1 MGVDHLQPGEAR
13 QISYHPPMNVAL
25 ATPLFILAGALF
37 VLFVGRTLI
46 RLRHRRRL
54 REVLRTDNQ
63 DRFTR
68 RGTISS
74 SLYKHVFYAPVFSI
88 RHSRYLRLGNNIHM
102 GILPLR
108 FEAILLAVYIAIN
121 IVFFFVMVD
130 WWKDWDEVIFEFQ
143 YSAGSMAVLNLPA
156 LVLAAGRNNPLI
168 ALLGI
173 KFDAFNLMHRWVGR
187 TIIFSGLVHMIAAV
201 RMKMFE
207 EGGLVAATHL
217 IWNTEFFI
225 CGLVAIFA
233 FATILF
239 QSLSPVRHAF
249 YEAFLHSHIA
259 LAIMAFVGL
268 WYHLADMSH
277 QYAILVTVVLWGF
290 DRAIRLACVVWRN
303 LGTRLSRATV
313 ELLPGDV
320 ARVNVTVARPWRF
333 KAGQYAYLYMPS
345 VGLWT
350 SHPFSVA
357 WTTKDGT
364 SVIEKRASNSS
375 EDSLDRAVGG
385 SQKTTMSFLVKG
397 HDGFTSKLVRKVCN
411 SSERGFSAITLA
423 EGPYGG
429 LESLNSYGSVLLVA
443 GGIGI
448 THPMPYL
455 LEIVNAFASRSTAV
469 RRVTLVWVV
478 RSLDHLS
485 WIQPWMV
492 SLFGHPALQGANVPK
507 QESYFDLAELSLSI
521 QIYAST
527 RESSPEDY
535 APESPWAISAPT
547 GVAISINTG
556 KPCFQE
562 IVDLEMAQQ
571 VGAMAVSVCG
581 PGGMGDDVR
590 KVVREKQGSKKKV
603 DLYEETFSW

>member
-13 QISYHPPMNVAL
+13 QIDYHPPMNVAL
-25 ATPLFILAGALF
+25 ATPMFILAGALF

-46 RLRHRRRL
+46 RLGHRRRL
-54 REVLRTDNQ
+54 REILRTDKQ
-63 DRFTR
+63 GRFKR
-68 RGTISS
+68 RSTISTI
-74 SLYKHVFYAPVFSI
+74 LYKHVFHAPILSI
-88 RHSRYLRLGNNIHM
+88 RHSRYLKLGNNIHM

-108 FEAILLAVYIAIN
+108 FEAALLAVYIAIN

-143 YSAGSMAVLNLPA
+143 YSAGSMAVLNLPG
-156 LVLAAGRNNPLI
+156 LVLAAGRNNPLVP
-168 ALLGI
+168 LLGI
-173 KFDAFNLMHRWVGR
+173 KFDCFNLMHRWVGR

-201 RMKMFE
+201 IMKVSE

-217 IWNTEFFI
+217 IWTTKFFV

-233 FATILF
+233 FTTILF

-268 WYHLADMSH
+268 WYHLDGMSQ
-277 QYAILVTVVLWGF
+277 QYAMLVTVVLWGF
-290 DRAIRLACVVWRN
+290 DRATRLACVMWRN
-303 LGTRLSRATV
+303 FGTRCTKATV

-333 KAGQYAYLYMPS
+333 KAGQYAYLYMPT

-357 WTTKDGT
+357 WTSKDGT
-364 SVIEKRASNSS
+364 SVIEKSSSNSS
-375 EDSLDRAVGG
+375 NDSLDRAVGG
-385 SQKTTMSFLVKG
+385 SHETTVSFLVKG
-397 HDGFTSKLVRKVCN
+397 RGGLTSKLVRKAGN
-411 SSERGFSAITLA
+411 SPERRFDAITLA

-429 LESLNSYGSVLLVA
+429 LESLDSYGSVLLVA

-448 THPMPYL
+448 THPVAYL
-455 LEIVNAFASRSTAV
+455 LEIVNRFASRSTAV

-485 WIQPWMV
+485 WVQPWMI
-492 SLFGHPALQGANVPK
+492 SLFSHPGLQGPNVPK
-507 QESYFDLAELSLSI
+507 QESFIEFSRLSLSI
-521 QIYAST
+521 KIYLST
-527 RESSPEDY
+527 RDSSPEDY
-535 APESPWAISAPT
+535 TPSESPWAISAPT
-547 GVAISINTG
+547 GVAISINNG
-556 KPCFQE
+556 RPCFQE
-562 IVDLEMAQQ
+562 TLEVEMAHQ

-581 PGGMGDDVR
+581 PGEMGDDVR
-590 KVVREKQGSKKKV
+590 QVVREKQGSKKV
-603 DLYEETFSW
+603 DFYEETFSW